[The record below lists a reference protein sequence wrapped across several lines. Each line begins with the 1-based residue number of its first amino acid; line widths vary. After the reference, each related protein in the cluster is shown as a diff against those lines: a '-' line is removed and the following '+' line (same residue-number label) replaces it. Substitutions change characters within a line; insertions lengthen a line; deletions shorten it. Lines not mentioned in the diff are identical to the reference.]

1 MKRIL
6 LLIIVAMIATNAA
19 QSQVLIALVF
29 GDKLNSP
36 NLEFGL
42 HAGVNL
48 STLTNTDNAKYTSN
62 LNLGFYFDIRLTDN
76 LWLHPEVL
84 VKTTSG
90 ARNLNTYEV
99 GEPPLDALIQDAKLE
114 RKLSYFQ
121 VPILLKYKW
130 KYGLAVEAG
139 IQPALRSKAID
150 EFTDKVLEKDDL
162 IFENDIGD
170 EVARLDFGLAGG
182 ISWRPR
188 RTKGVTIVARYT
200 YGLVDILKDN
210 PGDPVR
216 NINIAVG
223 ALIPIGVKKAE
234 ANRAAK
240 ATEEAEGKDEE

>member
-1 MKRIL
+1 MLLVIL
-6 LLIIVAMIATNAA
+6 VAMVAA
-19 QSQVLIALVF
+19 PAAHSQVLIALVF

-42 HAGVNL
+42 HAGVNF
-48 STLTNTDNAKYTSN
+48 STLSNIEEAKYLTK

-84 VKTTSG
+84 VKSTSG
-90 ARNLNTYEV
+90 ARNLNTYAL
-99 GEPPLDALIQDAKLE
+99 GDPALDALIADAKLE
-114 RKLSYFQ
+114 RHLSYFQ

-130 KYGLAVEAG
+130 KHGLAVEAG

-150 EFTDKVLEKDDL
+150 EFTDTVFEKNDL

-170 EVARLDFGLAGG
+170 EVTRLDFGVAAGL
-182 ISWRPR
+182 SWRPR

-200 YGLVDILKDN
+200 LGLVDIEKDDQ
-210 PGDPVR
+210 GDPVKNR
-216 NINIAVG
+216 NIALG

-240 ATEEAEGKDEE
+240 EAEEGQ